1 MSRLRRGAL
10 LDYFFNLLCR
20 SLVVFTVL
28 CFVSL
33 IVLVH
38 MYAVLCLISNELREL
53 RRKVEELCEKLV
65 ARVEREERGI

>member
-1 MSRLRRGAL
+1 M

-33 IVLVH
+33 VVLVL
-38 MYAVLCLISNELREL
+38 MYVVLCWVFRESL
-53 RRKVEELCEKLV
+53 
-65 ARVEREERGI
+65 EERGI